1 MPFSF
6 RDSAQL
12 IALEA
17 VVGLAIGAILGMLLR
32 LATKR
37 ELGGALVD
45 AILGAMGYAGGATGA
60 TVLPWRMSTVTE
72 KIGDSI
78 VTTTTRRYPY
88 PYQIALVLAIFLPLL
103 WEAICLARERRRART
118 KAA

>member
-17 VVGLAIGAILGMLLR
+17 VVGIAIGAILGMLLR

-37 ELGGALVD
+37 ELGGAFVD
-45 AILGAMGYAGGATGA
+45 AILGAIGYAGGATVMVVA
-60 TVLPWRMSTVTE
+60 PWRMNTVTE
-72 KIGDSI
+72 KIGDTI
-78 VTTTTRRYPY
+78 VTTTTRRYPH
-88 PYQIALVLAIFLPLL
+88 PYQIAFVLAIFLPLL
-103 WEAICLARERRRART
+103 WEAICLARHRKRARS
-118 KAA
+118 KA